1 MPEGVPVAQFRNV
14 SGQDLELSLP
24 QWFNGR
30 VVEAGDVV
38 DVEDDLVYTG
48 PPAPE
53 VGPDGVALPIP
64 TNHHIGKNEFNP
76 AIWEQIVVAP
86 KSANKNTDGE

>member
-38 DVEDDLVYTG
+38 DVDDDLVAAHDQDKPRNY
-48 PPAPE
+48 
-53 VGPDGVALPIP
+53 
-64 TNHHIGKNEFNP
+64 FNP
-76 AIWEQIVVAP
+76 AVWEAVSAP

>member
-1 MPEGVPVAQFRNV
+1 VAQFRNV
-14 SGQDLELSLP
+14 SGVDLDLSLP
-24 QWFNGR
+24 QWFDKR
-30 VVEAGDVV
+30 PVKAGDVIDV
-38 DVEDDLVYTG
+38 DDDLVYFG

-53 VGPDGVALPIP
+53 IGPDGVALPIP
-64 TNHHIGKNEFNP
+64 ADHHIGKNEFSP